1 MNKTPKKKKSA
12 LRVISMSNKKVTEI
26 YKKKKDWSKHQD
38 FLGNIE

>member
-26 YKKKKDWSKHQD
+26 YKKKRKIG
-38 FLGNIE
+38 LNIKTS